1 MRTTTKAGWAG
12 VLGAAVLLAGCG
24 GGDTGTTAPEE
35 EAPAGSTTD
44 EAAEEAEEASRMPDM
59 IGRPVDEAVA
69 ELEELGFVVSTGLV
83 RTTEMEPDL
92 VYRSEP
98 APGRQVT
105 EGQRVT
111 LRVAA
116 EPRQ

>member
-1 MRTTTKAGWAG
+1 MNITRRALGAA
-12 VLGAAVLLAGCG
+12 LGAAVLLAGCG
-24 GGDTGTTAPEE
+24 GEDDGGTETV
-35 EAPAGSTTD
+35 
-44 EAAEEAEEASRMPDM
+44 AAESDGEAEEVQPAGPTMPDVV
-59 IGRPVDEAVA
+59 GKPVEEAVA
-69 ELEELGFVVSTGLV
+69 ELEEAGFVVSQGLV

-98 APGRQVT
+98 AAGRQVK

-116 EPRQ
+116 EPRE

>member
-1 MRTTTKAGWAG
+1 MNITRRA
-12 VLGAAVLLAGCG
+12 LGAALGAAMLLAGCG
-24 GGDTGTTAPEE
+24 GDGGTETVAAETGGD
-35 EAPAGSTTD
+35 
-44 EAAEEAEEASRMPDM
+44 AEEAEEAEEAEPAGPTMPDVVGKP
-59 IGRPVDEAVA
+59 IEEAVA
-69 ELEELGFVVSTGLV
+69 ELEEAGFVVSQGVV

-98 APGRQVT
+98 AAGRQVK

-116 EPRQ
+116 EPRE

>member
-1 MRTTTKAGWAG
+1 MKSTRRALG
-12 VLGAAVLLAGCG
+12 GAALAATVLLAGCG
-24 GGDTGTTAPEE
+24 GGGDDGTETV
-35 EAPAGSTTD
+35 
-44 EAAEEAEEASRMPDM
+44 AAETGDTAEAEGEAESTSPTMPDV
-59 IGRPVDEAVA
+59 IGKPVDEATA
-69 ELEELGFVVSTGLV
+69 ELEEAGFVVSTGVV

-98 APGRQVT
+98 APGRQVK

-116 EPRQ
+116 EPRE